1 MESKGCLQIAK
12 HNKSEEQKKKESQNQ
27 NRTTKVVQQPG
38 VNLKDSLFTLPVIC
52 N

>member
-12 HNKSEEQKKKESQNQ
+12 HNKSEEQKKEIQNQ

-38 VNLKDSLFTLPVIC
+38 INLKDSLFTLPVIC